1 MKLSVVTTLYK
12 SSPYIDEFHERII
25 GEVKKITDDYEVIY
39 VDDGSPDDSLIKAI
53 HWSKIDSR
61 VVIIELSRNFGH
73 HKALMTGLVHAA
85 GDYVFLIDSDL
96 EEQPELL
103 GNFWTELLQDDS
115 FDVIYGI
122 QERRK
127 GSFFERLSGRI
138 FYKITEWL
146 VDEIS
151 YPADTLTTRLMTK
164 RYVESVIKSDEY
176 AYDLWSIFEYT
187 GFKTKSLRCSKGSKP
202 NSEYTLG
209 KKIKMAINIVVT
221 TSSKPLFVIF
231 YMGLLVFVFSLL
243 YLLFALFNRAFF
255 EVPMG
260 WTSVIIFL
268 CLVLGILIFSIGVLG
283 AYISVIFHEVK
294 GRRVIVKKVHSEG
307 KNGF

>member
-1 MKLSVVTTLYK
+1 
-12 SSPYIDEFHERII
+12 
-25 GEVKKITDDYEVIY
+25 
-39 VDDGSPDDSLIKAI
+39 
-53 HWSKIDSR
+53 
-61 VVIIELSRNFGH
+61 
-73 HKALMTGLVHAA
+73 MTGLAHAA

-115 FDVIYGI
+115 VDVIYGI

-138 FYKITEWL
+138 FYKITKWL

-151 YPADTLTTRLMTK
+151 YPADTFTTRLMTK
-164 RYVESVIKSDEY
+164 RYVKNVIKSDEY
-176 AYDLWSIFEYT
+176 EYDLWSIFEYT
-187 GFKTKSLRCSKGSKP
+187 GFKTKSLRCSKGSKTT
-202 NSEYTLG
+202 SEYTLG
-209 KKIKMAINIVVT
+209 KKIQMAINIVVT

-231 YMGLLVFVFSLL
+231 YLGLLVFALSLL

-283 AYISVIFHEVK
+283 AYISVIFQEVK

-307 KNGF
+307 KNEF